1 MRMMLKEKTIKMRDK
16 AAAGIVILW
25 EVKSQPLV
33 TIKRSIRFL
42 KRSYRA
48 ALISDIKLI
57 C

>member
-1 MRMMLKEKTIKMRDK
+1 MGMMLKEKSIKMRDK

-25 EVKSQPLV
+25 EVKSQLQV